1 MANNDGRGIVPRPAD
16 FKYTDTIAD
25 KDSVQALLVKQ
36 DELIDSLN
44 SIVDVGSRAA
54 VASFDDFSR
63 SAPNG
68 KDIGDLDSAA
78 VYSDAGLIGQVNV
91 GETTIATTA
100 YVSAA
105 TSLVVADATLLG
117 ARSQTVRLVIV
128 GDTTTAVGV
137 VTLPASGNT
146 ITVGATLFL
155 LAAAIGSRIITIP
168 SSVSSNSVVVGKVE
182 LKN

>member
-1 MANNDGRGIVPRPAD
+1 MAQNDGRGPSRPAD

-25 KDSVQALLVKQ
+25 KDSVQAILVKQ
-36 DELIDSLN
+36 DLILDRLN
-44 SIVDVGSRAA
+44 ATVAIEARAGA
-54 VASFDDFSR
+54 AIFNDFSG

-68 KDIGDLDSAA
+68 KDIADFDEAA
-78 VYSDAGLIGQVNV
+78 VYADAGLIGQVNV

-117 ARSQTVRLVIV
+117 GRSETIRLVMV
-128 GDTTTAVGV
+128 GDSTTAVGV
-137 VTLPASGNT
+137 VALPASGNT

-155 LAAAIGSRIITIP
+155 LAAAVGSRIIAIP
-168 SSVSSNSVVVGKVE
+168 SSIGETPSVIGKVE